1 MYIDKLD
8 EIVDNKYNNKYYST
22 IKMKLVD
29 VNSSTYI
36 DFNKKKIIRKILN
49 LKLVIMLEYGNI
61 KTFLQNILSK
71 VLLLKKLKILCRG
84 PCY

>member
-36 DFNKKKIIRKILN
+36 DFNKKKNNKKD
-49 LKLVIMLEYGNI
+49 LKFEVGNYVRI
-61 KTFLQNILSK
+61 WK
-71 VLLLKKLKILCRG
+71 
-84 PCY
+84 Y